1 MPATPLIP
9 QERALA
15 SSNSRLFLAGCA
27 FLAGLLCA
35 FNIPIVGSFPAA
47 EMILGTVTA
56 TGLFTVLVNQRAP
69 RSLLASPWLW
79 AFLAAQFL
87 TLSGYAIAD
96 FYRTSAPADIARG
109 WSRIAFLSIDTIA
122 MALLFGED
130 IRNFRL
136 LLTGAAISGVIALQ
150 LSGAQYGDAWKF
162 GYAWPVTMMAVV
174 WGAELGI
181 WITIGALLVLG
192 GVHYVADF
200 RSLCG
205 MCLVVA
211 ALLLIQAFE
220 RRQRKLI
227 FIVITVIGCAG
238 LLALKSAP
246 SSMDTSE
253 RGARSN
259 VERSSMLTVAWQ
271 AFAENPWIG
280 QGSWFSNSD
289 VMSKFLDLRAAA
301 ADEAGVHGYSA
312 EESDEKIAIH
322 SQLLV
327 SLAEGG
333 MLGGAFFVFYG
344 AGVLW
349 ALGYCV
355 FIRPAD
361 RWSAAYCLILISAL
375 WNLLMS
381 PFSGSHRI
389 NIAVAISVLL
399 LILRERKQPDRPELI
414 DETDAE
420 SLSARLPGFHPN
432 LP

>member
-1 MPATPLIP
+1 MPPAPLIQ
-9 QERALA
+9 QESTLA
-15 SSNSRLFLAGCA
+15 SWTSRLFLAGCSL
-27 FLAGLLCA
+27 LAGLLCA

-47 EMILGTVTA
+47 ELILGLVTA
-56 TGLFTVLVNQRAP
+56 AGLMTVLIHHRSP
-69 RSLLASPWLW
+69 RSLLTFPWLW
-79 AFLAAQFL
+79 AFLIAQCF
-87 TLSGYAIAD
+87 TLGGYAIAD

-130 IRNFRL
+130 IRNLRL
-136 LLTGAAISGVIALQ
+136 LLTGAALSGVIALQ

-174 WGAELGI
+174 WGAEFGI
-181 WITIGALLVLG
+181 WFTMCALLVLSG
-192 GVHYVADF
+192 IHYIADF

-205 MCLVVA
+205 MCLIVVVC
-211 ALLLIQAFE
+211 LFIQAFG
-220 RRQRKLI
+220 RRQRYILI
-227 FIVITVIGCAG
+227 ATVAIAG
-238 LLALKSAP
+238 LGGLLILKSRP

-271 AFAENPWIG
+271 AFAKDPWIG
-280 QGSWFSNSD
+280 QGSWFSHSD
-289 VMSKFLDLRAAA
+289 VMTKFLDLRAAA
-301 ADEAGVHGYSA
+301 AEEAGVHGYSA

-333 MLGGAFFVFYG
+333 VLGGAFFILYG
-344 AGVLW
+344 ACALW
-349 ALGYCV
+349 ALSYCL
-355 FIRPAD
+355 FTRPAD
-361 RWSAAYCLILISAL
+361 RLSAVYCLILISAL

-381 PFSGSHRI
+381 PFSGNHRI

-399 LILRERKQPDRPELI
+399 LLLRERKQ
-414 DETDAE
+414 
-420 SLSARLPGFHPN
+420 SRLPEPLDAAEAIPIPAPMLRFHPN